1 VKDSEHRLMKQE
13 KLISYDRLRVNQTK
27 IICKLT
33 IVLDLQSFRTYI
45 KAKIAINDDEGT
57 IILFIK

>member
-1 VKDSEHRLMKQE
+1 MKQE

-27 IICKLT
+27 IKCKLT